1 MLHNIRLYSFQRL
14 TDKDVMN
21 KDTLYELLFLAD
33 LYGFREKSW
42 GGLHPKCNLVSHRS
56 KAFPF
61 VYIVNIFDFIKL
73 FIH

>member
-14 TDKDVMN
+14 TDKDVMY

-42 GGLHPKCNLVSHRS
+42 GGQIGRAHV
-56 KAFPF
+56 
-61 VYIVNIFDFIKL
+61 
-73 FIH
+73 